1 MTTKKVVQHK
11 SVPWWTQRLTILRK
25 KVNAQRRRYQ
35 RTKGNIALCEQRK
48 EQYMATKAEYAATI
62 RKESFTSW
70 KEYCTTTSATNPWN
84 AIYKLAAGRRKQT
97 APTTT
102 LRQKDGKLTTNLH
115 ETLQYMI
122 QNLTPAENQDDDNAI
137 HKQIRAITQETIDT
151 EDDKEFSVQEVK
163 NAVVSMGEKKTPG
176 EDGMPSRVYKRLME
190 ILLRYITE
198 IYNGCLTKGTF
209 PKRWKKAVII
219 PIIKPGQE
227 GSVEVSKYRP
237 ISLLDTGG
245 KVLEKIMI
253 NRINH
258 HVYSRGYMN
267 ENQYGFRPQKCA
279 IDAAIT
285 KAFKHVSVI
294 DMSSDRSHFTRHGF
308 HMNSFGKERF
318 PKQVA
323 SQIEILAKLS
333 NNSKSAIPLEWKE
346 VVTTLHTTP
355 PRNPESNMITAVN
368 VTAETLKAI

>member
-1 MTTKKVVQHK
+1 
-11 SVPWWTQRLTILRK
+11 
-25 KVNAQRRRYQ
+25 
-35 RTKGNIALCEQRK
+35 
-48 EQYMATKAEYAATI
+48 
-62 RKESFTSW
+62 
-70 KEYCTTTSATNPWN
+70 
-84 AIYKLAAGRRKQT
+84 
-97 APTTT
+97 
-102 LRQKDGKLTTNLH
+102 
-115 ETLQYMI
+115 
-122 QNLTPAENQDDDNAI
+122 
-137 HKQIRAITQETIDT
+137 
-151 EDDKEFSVQEVK
+151 
-163 NAVVSMGEKKTPG
+163 MGEKKRNGRWHTKRGVQEADRNPAPLHNKNLQR
-176 EDGMPSRVYKRLME
+176 MPNK
-190 ILLRYITE
+190 
-198 IYNGCLTKGTF
+198 KGTF

-227 GSVEVSKYRP
+227 GSVEVSKYHP

-323 SQIEILAKLS
+323 SQIEILTKL
-333 NNSKSAIPLEWKE
+333 
-346 VVTTLHTTP
+346 
-355 PRNPESNMITAVN
+355 
-368 VTAETLKAI
+368 